1 MGVGGIFGSLLGGY
15 LTEYLHPKWTF
26 LLYSI
31 YGMIVMILGIR
42 LDSKLEQDEL
52 STLEKKSFFEELK
65 LNFIQIKEAMK
76 SREAFNVILYLFLN
90 GLCSPSFGTYSY
102 YFQLNIVKFSKF

>member
-1 MGVGGIFGSLLGGY
+1 MGVGGIFGSLCGGY
-15 LTEYLHPKWTF
+15 LTEYCHPKWTF
-26 LLYSI
+26 LLYSC

-52 STLEKKSFFEELK
+52 NSLEKKSFIAELK
-65 LNFIQIKEAMK
+65 LNMSQIKDALK
-76 SREAFNVILYLFLN
+76 SREAFNVILFLFLN

-102 YFQLNIVKFSKF
+102 YF